1 MWYRAGADLVMVVHL
16 LFIGFIVGGVFLTW
30 RWPLI
35 IWAHMPAVIYGALV
49 EFAGITCPLTLLEN
63 DLRQR
68 AGEAG
73 YRDVFIAHYL
83 VKVIYPPGLTHGMQI
98 GLGVLLLL
106 VAIIG
111 YWGFLH
117 RRGRGGPM
125 VCGRNPGTRNA
136 TSGPCGHSLRT
147 ERLVH
152 LVPAASATRSGTCR
166 DQMN

>member
-68 AGEAG
+68 AGDAG
-73 YRDVFIAHYL
+73 YRGGFIAHYL

-111 YWGFLH
+111 YGGFLR
-117 RRGRGGPM
+117 RRGRGESLAYGSRPKH
-125 VCGRNPGTRNA
+125 GTRTA
-136 TSGPCGHSLRT
+136 TGG
-147 ERLVH
+147 V
-152 LVPAASATRSGTCR
+152 VIASALSASCTPAPKVTQRH
-166 DQMN
+166 